1 MCVCD
6 RERFC
11 QVLYDGCDG
20 VFFCDNAVNLFSV
33 AELRVCKS
41 SLFSVYVFSFS
52 AAQFFF
58 TSFVRNKSY
67 MGTRTNFYFNS
78 ILNASLL
85 KCLNLL
91 KCIVL
96 L

>member
-58 TSFVRNKSY
+58 LHHLLETKAIWEL
-67 MGTRTNFYFNS
+67 GQIS
-78 ILNASLL
+78 IS
-85 KCLNLL
+85 
-91 KCIVL
+91 IPF
-96 L
+96 